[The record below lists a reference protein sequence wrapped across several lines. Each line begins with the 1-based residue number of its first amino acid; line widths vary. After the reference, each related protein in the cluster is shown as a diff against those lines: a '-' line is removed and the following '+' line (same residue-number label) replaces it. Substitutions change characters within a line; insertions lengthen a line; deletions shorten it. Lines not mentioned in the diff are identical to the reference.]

1 MESISFSEFM
11 NHALYDPLEGYYS
24 RTPAIGRK
32 GDFFTSVSVGSSL
45 GQILAY
51 QALEAWEALGY
62 PDSFQV
68 IEQGAHDG
76 TLMVDM
82 LEELKLLQKSCY
94 DAVEIVLIE
103 PLLSLR
109 QLQFEKIS
117 SLGLS
122 FRHYSHWGEVETES
136 LTGFFYSNELIDSFP
151 VDLVTYRE
159 GEWNEKRVFCG
170 NEKGD
175 YSWEFKKISEADPH
189 FSFLKL
195 IPAIEGYTTEIHR
208 AVEPWVQS
216 VFRALK
222 SGVVLIIDY
231 GYPQS
236 VYYSRERVSGT
247 LQMYRNHQKSIDPFH
262 DVGEQ
267 DMTAHVNF
275 TLLYQSA
282 LSAGAEFIGYTD
294 QGRYLTG
301 MGERWLCEI
310 AEIHPAD
317 STVFQKKI
325 REFKTLTHPELM
337 GGQFK
342 VMGLSKKI
350 AEEKAWKGFRFGSTI
365 PK

>member
-1 MESISFSEFM
+1 MVY
-11 NHALYDPLEGYYS
+11 ALYDPMEGYYS

-62 PDSFQV
+62 PEPFHL

-76 TLMVDM
+76 TLMVDL
-82 LEELKLLQKSCY
+82 LEELKLLQKSCF

-109 QLQFEKIS
+109 QLQIEKIN

-122 FRHYSHWGEVETES
+122 FRHYSNWGEVEKES

-151 VDLVTYRE
+151 VDLVTYQE
-159 GEWNEKRVFCG
+159 GGWNEKRVLRGKEQG
-170 NEKGD
+170 N
-175 YSWEFKKISEADPH
+175 YSWELKKIEEEDPN
-189 FSFLKL
+189 FLSLKL

-208 AVEPWVQS
+208 SVEPWVQS
-216 VFRALK
+216 VFRSLK

-247 LQMYRNHQKSIDPFH
+247 LQMYRNHQKSVDPFLY
-262 DVGEQ
+262 VGEQ
-267 DMTAHVNF
+267 DITSHVNF
-275 TLLYQSA
+275 TLIHQSA
-282 LSAGAEFIGYTD
+282 MKVEAEFIGYTD

-317 STVFQKKI
+317 SAVFQKKI
-325 REFKTLTHPELM
+325 REFKTLTHPEMM

-342 VMGLSKKI
+342 VMGLGKKI
-350 AEEKAWKGFRFGSTI
+350 NEEKTWKGFRFGSTI
-365 PK
+365 PL